1 MRRGRDQESGSD
13 MEHSNRDLNIG
24 IYPKAA
30 SFSFFC
36 PQMQDYRHL
45 FPDLETDLL
54 REMQEKGRIL
64 RVDAGTT
71 LLQTG
76 QNIRSTMIV
85 LEGLVKLFREDDE
98 GGEFF
103 MYHLQPGDGCALSLI
118 CDRGFRTSAVTAR
131 AVTDATLLVVPLEY
145 TENWMRQYRTW
156 YHFVVGTYRRRYE
169 ELLETIDHIAFRNMD
184 ERLEFYLRR
193 HQDTLKTKVL
203 HITNTEIAQELN
215 SSREVI
221 SRLMKKLAEE
231 GKVRLLK
238 NGIEILKM

>member
-1 MRRGRDQESGSD
+1 
-13 MEHSNRDLNIG
+13 
-24 IYPKAA
+24 
-30 SFSFFC
+30 
-36 PQMQDYRHL
+36 MQDYRHL
-45 FPDLETDLL
+45 FPDLEDGLL
-54 REMQEKGRIL
+54 RDMQEKGRIL

-85 LEGLVKLFREDDE
+85 LEGLVKLYREDDE
-98 GGEFF
+98 GSEFF
-103 MYHLQPGDGCALSLI
+103 MYHLQPGEGCALSLI
-118 CDRGFRTSAVTAR
+118 CDRTFRTSAVTAK
-131 AVTDATLLVVPLEY
+131 AVTDATLLVVPLDE
-145 TENWMRQYRTW
+145 TEHWMRQYRTW
-156 YHFVVGTYRRRYE
+156 HYFVVGTYRRRYE

-193 HQDTLKTKVL
+193 HADTLKTRVL

-221 SRLMKKLAEE
+221 SRLMKKLSEE

-238 NGIEILKM
+238 NGIEILKL